1 MQTYRLCFNDADCPL
16 PGDSCLVKNR
26 DCFTTSGVLGDTVS
40 AIGQAS
46 PTTPTLATLYCAG
59 ATTASIVNNVRGL
72 PGLGR
77 FTIPGIVRLN

>member
-1 MQTYRLCFNDADCPL
+1 
-16 PGDSCLVKNR
+16 
-26 DCFTTSGVLGDTVS
+26 VLGDTVS